1 MEIYVSFKVICA
13 VQWRSSLYSHSCLD
27 RSWWQCSVN
36 KDMLPLWNL
45 GPGLVVLFSSSFVCC
60 DLSTT
65 VLLVFMFFSTHLP
78 QHIWSPAMYCRLCT
92 IHSHPPWSPYPH
104 QLTEPR
110 ANRMDSNPHGSCP
123 IFLFYSSRLLIL
135 VVIRVSFTAY
145 CEKKLMYT
153 QNSNEN
159 EDLCR
164 RAEALASIYIVY
176 W

>member
-1 MEIYVSFKVICA
+1 
-13 VQWRSSLYSHSCLD
+13 
-27 RSWWQCSVN
+27 
-36 KDMLPLWNL
+36 
-45 GPGLVVLFSSSFVCC
+45 
-60 DLSTT
+60 
-65 VLLVFMFFSTHLP
+65 
-78 QHIWSPAMYCRLCT
+78 
-92 IHSHPPWSPYPH
+92 
-104 QLTEPR
+104 
-110 ANRMDSNPHGSCP
+110 MDSNPHGSCP

-176 W
+176 